1 MFKPFLCHFC
11 VCLDRTFVFPAIKQV
26 KQWKLS
32 AFNISLGKKIFGQY
46 LYTGKIFYFSKRGFP
61 LTHTGYQ
68 KIINLQLLWMVW
80 HWHWIYDIW
89 RKTIPRTLTKYKSGA
104 PVTEWNVATWY
115 IFSICPGQ
123 LNNTDIDCPLVLG
136 LSQFKMIAYWT
147 SQSDPRH

>member
-11 VCLDRTFVFPAIKQV
+11 ACLDRTFVFPAIKQV

-61 LTHTGYQ
+61 LRHTGYQ

-104 PVTEWNVATWY
+104 PVTEWNAT
-115 IFSICPGQ
+115 
-123 LNNTDIDCPLVLG
+123 TDIFFQSVQDSSITLTLTVPWFLG